1 MSKNSNESEVSPA
14 RDRIKNHVSGFKVAA
29 MERFSNPIFYSFLI
43 SWSIFNW
50 DRIAV
55 LLLSKQNIIDRIS
68 TIKDMPSNSTLLF
81 NLPYANTIIFP
92 LISTIFLVV
101 LSPFIN
107 NVIYS
112 IHSGQIK
119 KKIANQE
126 ALNIQRYSVLISTI
140 DARVQYE
147 SAEESKKLE
156 IKETQMLIKAR
167 TTEAESQ
174 IANLKKQQSELNED
188 ILNNNIIRNQLI
200 EDNKK
205 LTDLIAISNSNHTE
219 ILESINSKTK
229 QLNELTAEIGT
240 IKDCSERIKPLELS
254 IKKARERIEALES
267 QYDETHSI
275 FNSLIEHLNTTYRE
289 KSDVE
294 IRSENEIRRMISSQ
308 ITKFSNLIPIP

>member
-14 RDRIKNHVSGFKVAA
+14 QDRIKNHVSGFKVAA

-219 ILESINSKTK
+219 ILESINTKTK

-240 IKDCSERIKPLELS
+240 IKDCSERIKP
-254 IKKARERIEALES
+254 
-267 QYDETHSI
+267 
-275 FNSLIEHLNTTYRE
+275 
-289 KSDVE
+289 
-294 IRSENEIRRMISSQ
+294 
-308 ITKFSNLIPIP
+308 